1 VILFF
6 LTLYPCKLIVN
17 KRKDI
22 LAKRFSNITVLLGL
36 FFLVQCGQLHYGL
49 PNVRI
54 VALESLEKI
63 RPFEELKTQWTANF
77 TIPDP
82 LFKESDSNLPPF
94 LKPHSLGLIKVAA
107 ALYGEEMINA
117 WVRKT
122 CEEESLSC
130 EETYKKYEDKHH
142 PEDQFRIELRLQSH
156 FSEHS
161 LEPELWTIYLED
173 DQDVMYEPLAVQKG
187 EISTEEREI
196 YSPYSNLPIEI
207 SQIRRTVNLYFP
219 RVTFFGKRLLSKR
232 TKFLRLVFSYQKR
245 PVGEAKWIFDS
256 KRSKN

>member
-1 VILFF
+1 MLLGTKLNNRESFLDKRFLNIAILPLFF
-6 LTLYPCKLIVN
+6 
-17 KRKDI
+17 
-22 LAKRFSNITVLLGL
+22 FLL
-36 FFLVQCGQLHYGL
+36 QCGQPYHGL

-54 VALESLEKI
+54 VTLETSEKI
-63 RPFEELKTQWTANF
+63 GPFEEVKTQWTANF

-94 LKPHSLGLIKVAA
+94 LKPHDLGLVKVAA

-130 EETYKKYEDKHH
+130 EEAYKKYEDKHH
-142 PEDQFRIELRLQSH
+142 SEDQFRIELRLQSH

-187 EISTEEREI
+187 EVSTEEREI
-196 YSPYSNLPIEI
+196 YSPHSNLPIEI

-219 RVTFFGKRLLSKR
+219 RVTFFGKRLLDKQ
-232 TKFLRLVFSYQKR
+232 TKYLRLVLSYQKR
-245 PVGEAKWIFDS
+245 PVGEAKWFFDP
-256 KRSKN
+256 KRSKK

>member
-1 VILFF
+1 M
-6 LTLYPCKLIVN
+6 N
-17 KRKDI
+17 KRP
-22 LAKRFSNITVLLGL
+22 LNTAVLLGL
-36 FFLVQCGQLHYGL
+36 FFLLQCGQPYYEL

-54 VALESLEKI
+54 VTLGTPAP
-63 RPFEELKTQWTANF
+63 RPFEEVKARWTANF

-94 LKPHSLGLIKVAA
+94 LKPPNLGLIKITAT
-107 ALYGEEMINA
+107 LYGEEMIDA

-130 EETYKKYEDKHH
+130 EEVYEEYENKHH

-173 DQDVMYEPLAVQKG
+173 DQNVMYEPLSVQKEKISIEEK
-187 EISTEEREI
+187 EIP
-196 YSPYSNLPIEI
+196 SPYYNFPIRIKRI
-207 SQIRRTVNLYFP
+207 SRKVDLYFP
-219 RVTFFGKRLLSKR
+219 RVTFFGKSLLGKQ
-232 TKFLRLVFSYQKR
+232 TKFLMLVFSYQKR
-245 PVGEAKWIFDS
+245 PVGEAKWVFDFEREGES
-256 KRSKN
+256 D